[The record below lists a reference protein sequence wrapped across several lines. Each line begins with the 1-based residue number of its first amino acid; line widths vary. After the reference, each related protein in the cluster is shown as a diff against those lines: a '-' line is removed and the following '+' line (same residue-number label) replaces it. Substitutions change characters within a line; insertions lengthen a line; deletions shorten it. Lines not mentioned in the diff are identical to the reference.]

1 MESAVCTAVTSTDV
15 VFEESIFPLKHQ
27 EQPQHASEHLHAPQP
42 SLVNLV
48 LPDSDDEDEG
58 APLTPA
64 PEPPPALSPPTFQI
78 PPSTSQSQLPH
89 PPLPPAAPAPRRSHR
104 ILRQRPLSDSPNA
117 SPDKVQRWVP
127 AITVFN
133 NSISAY
139 LAVVHVTPT
148 GDPNTYE
155 YALSTPDGPWWEL
168 AMEDEMMCLNDN
180 GTWVLVDLPKDR
192 MPIKCKWV
200 FLTKR
205 DTEGDEIRLRAR
217 LVAKGFSQTEGIDY
231 DETFAPVARLDS
243 LCMLLAIAAHFDLE
257 VHHIDI
263 KSAYLNGNL
272 DEEIYME
279 QPKGFVVKGKENQV
293 CLLKKALY
301 GLKQAGRQWH
311 VHLNDTLKEFGF
323 RRIISADTS
332 IFIEDGGD
340 LILLVYIDDI
350 ALFGTL
356 TKINMFKERIV
367 KRYKITDL
375 GEIGQF
381 LGLHIIRNRPKRTL
395 SIGQQHYV
403 QHMLTRFKMLDCAP
417 VFTPFTAGTKLQANP
432 DDTPDPQLRMRYQ
445 QVVGS
450 LMYAMLGSRPDI
462 CFAVNKLAQYGSNPS
477 HTHLNSALHVLRYL
491 RSTKDHCLT
500 YGRNDCSE
508 LIAHSDSDW
517 GADKDTRRS
526 VTGYCFMFTGTAISW
541 AARKQRT
548 VALSSTEAEYMAVA
562 ACAKHAK
569 WTISLLEQLEFDV
582 ELPID
587 IFLDSDGAKAIAENP
602 RHNDRTKHINIQH
615 HYIQEHVSDGTLA
628 VLPVDSDDNT
638 ADVFTK
644 SFPCNRHEF
653 LTEKLG
659 LVGSSNHGG
668 VL

>member
-1 MESAVCTAVTSTDV
+1 M
-15 VFEESIFPLKHQ
+15 
-27 EQPQHASEHLHAPQP
+27 
-42 SLVNLV
+42 
-48 LPDSDDEDEG
+48 
-58 APLTPA
+58 
-64 PEPPPALSPPTFQI
+64 
-78 PPSTSQSQLPH
+78 
-89 PPLPPAAPAPRRSHR
+89 
-104 ILRQRPLSDSPNA
+104 
-117 SPDKVQRWVP
+117 P

-301 GLKQAGRQWH
+301 SLKQAGRQWH

-350 ALFGTL
+350 ALFGTI

-375 GEIGQF
+375 GEIVNSWGYTSF
-381 LGLHIIRNRPKRTL
+381 ATTPKE
-395 SIGQQHYV
+395 
-403 QHMLTRFKMLDCAP
+403 P
-417 VFTPFTAGTKLQANP
+417 
-432 DDTPDPQLRMRYQ
+432 
-445 QVVGS
+445 
-450 LMYAMLGSRPDI
+450 
-462 CFAVNKLAQYGSNPS
+462 
-477 HTHLNSALHVLRYL
+477 
-491 RSTKDHCLT
+491 
-500 YGRNDCSE
+500 
-508 LIAHSDSDW
+508 
-517 GADKDTRRS
+517 
-526 VTGYCFMFTGTAISW
+526 
-541 AARKQRT
+541 
-548 VALSSTEAEYMAVA
+548 
-562 ACAKHAK
+562 
-569 WTISLLEQLEFDV
+569 
-582 ELPID
+582 
-587 IFLDSDGAKAIAENP
+587 
-602 RHNDRTKHINIQH
+602 
-615 HYIQEHVSDGTLA
+615 
-628 VLPVDSDDNT
+628 
-638 ADVFTK
+638 
-644 SFPCNRHEF
+644 
-653 LTEKLG
+653 
-659 LVGSSNHGG
+659 
-668 VL
+668 